1 MSSGCNC
8 GSSCSCGLA
17 AIAVRTARK
26 MNLNLG
32 YSEKTT
38 STQTIISGVAPVKM
52 TFEGPEMGTT
62 ESGHGCSCGSSCK
75 CNPCTC

>member
-8 GSSCSCGLA
+8 GSSCTCGDSCSCS
-17 AIAVRTARK
+17 R
-26 MNLNLG
+26 NLNLG

-52 TFEGPEMGTT
+52 TFEGPEMSTT
-62 ESGHGCSCGSSCK
+62 ESGHGCKCGSNCSCDP
-75 CNPCTC
+75 CNC

>member
-8 GSSCSCGLA
+8 GSSCSCGDNCSCS
-17 AIAVRTARK
+17 R
-26 MNLNLG
+26 NLNLG

-52 TFEGPEMGTT
+52 SEDGALLRANSFDW
-62 ESGHGCSCGSSCK
+62 HGFAFLIM
-75 CNPCTC
+75 

>member
-8 GSSCSCGLA
+8 GSSCSCGSGCNCGENCS
-17 AIAVRTARK
+17 

-38 STQTIISGVAPVKM
+38 STQTMISGVAPVKM